1 VNTSEKQAARTGAL
15 PVLTAVMA
23 PDVPLE
29 VVGEADTPTL
39 TNEKRS
45 LYFCCQKGVG
55 GGKSGWGGQ
64 LTGSFPQCE
73 QTNPVAQTR
82 YRSYHP
88 DP

>member
-1 VNTSEKQAARTGAL
+1 MNTSEKQAARTGAL

-45 LYFCCQKGVG
+45 LCFCSQKVSEGERVVG
-55 GGKSGWGGQ
+55 EASLPEVSLSANRQ
-64 LTGSFPQCE
+64 IL
-73 QTNPVAQTR
+73 
-82 YRSYHP
+82 
-88 DP
+88 